1 MHDILDI
8 LKNIKKVYTQDM
20 SVRLLTD
27 FERVLDDLDL
37 YVYAN
42 WENGELV
49 EGPIEDRHTV
59 SAKFMCP
66 KYQMPDP
73 DVGKRLLDYGI
84 KITFKEDI
92 LLKPREIKDVSDF
105 RPGTRKAKMDQYPI
119 WIVDIIMPKKLIS
132 DFALKGDKD
141 AEAEKN
147 AIVQPEAQEP
157 APTPATTPEG
167 GGDDLGIEI

>member
-8 LKNIKKVYTQDM
+8 LKNIKNVYTQDM

-59 SAKFMCP
+59 SSKFMWP
-66 KYQMPDP
+66 KDEMPDP
-73 DVGKRLLDYGI
+73 DGGKRLLDYGI
-84 KITFKEDI
+84 KITYKEDI

-132 DFALKGDKD
+132 DFALNGDKD
-141 AEAEKN
+141 AEAEKT
-147 AIVQPEAQEP
+147 AIEQPAAQEP
-157 APTPATTPEG
+157 APAPAPEG